1 MVEKDGCRH
10 LNSNL
15 KRHGI
20 ALIVSAVFAAM
31 AVLVPLAAS
40 ASEAAEQSPKKSH
53 TLKFLTY
60 NVCMLPDFITFD
72 RNLLVPTE
80 KRAALIAKL
89 IKDYDVIGLQ
99 EAFIPER
106 EVFPRRL
113 KNHFVAMGTGSP
125 TSPTG
130 SGLYI
135 FSKGEIQRSVFE
147 RWKEQFGVDAFSHK
161 GFMGATTVLPG
172 GLEIDVY
179 TLHAQ
184 AGFGPK
190 PRIENYKQMMAAV
203 ERFSGGTRRPVIIH
217 GDFNCNPGEE
227 DCDWLLQNSKLKMAS
242 AHLDHVDHLFYDENG
257 SDWKITIESAR
268 WVFDELVSGRLISDH
283 NGMETIIRFDKR

>member
-1 MVEKDGCRH
+1 LSAIK
-10 LNSNL
+10 
-15 KRHGI
+15 KRHCI
-20 ALIVSAVFAAM
+20 ASSLLVVLM
-31 AVLVPLAAS
+31 ALTVLLSRVATAS
-40 ASEAAEQSPKKSH
+40 DTPEQLVQKSI

-99 EAFIPER
+99 EAFIPQR

-113 KNHFVAMGTGSP
+113 KNHFMVMGTGSP
-125 TSPTG
+125 KANPTG

-135 FSKGEIQRSVFE
+135 FSKGDIQRSVFE
-147 RWKEQFGVDAFSHK
+147 RWREQYGVDAFSHK

-203 ERFSGGTRRPVIIH
+203 QRFSGGTRRPIIIH

-227 DCDWLLQNSKLKMAS
+227 DCEWILQNSSLKMAS
-242 AHLDHVDHLFYDENG
+242 SHLDHVDHLFYDENG
-257 SDWKITIESAR
+257 SDWTITIESAR